1 MIKKIKSLKG
11 LKEYIYIYIYIYI
24 SAFLRTNFIRDG

>member
-1 MIKKIKSLKG
+1 MIRNIKSLKG
-11 LKEYIYIYIYIYI
+11 LKEYIYIYIYI